1 MYKAI
6 DKKLFAVFLPIHEIW
21 PWVASFRILGRFLQ
35 SFYLG
40 YEWSGQVTFG
50 AGRPA
55 LFDNGRATLGP
66 LCLQLVRLGGGGGG
80 GGGSQCFS
88 QISSLFYLPSLYR
101 LKCSLKGP
109 LNPNQHQWH

>member
-66 LCLQLVRLGGGGGG
+66 LCLRLVRRGGGGGHNV
-80 GGGSQCFS
+80 SLNYH
-88 QISSLFYLPSLYR
+88 LFYSPSLYR
-101 LKCSLKGP
+101 LKCGLKGP

>member
-66 LCLQLVRLGGGGGG
+66 LACRWCDGGGGGHNV
-80 GGGSQCFS
+80 
-88 QISSLFYLPSLYR
+88 SLNYHLSFIRR
-101 LKCSLKGP
+101 LSTD
-109 LNPNQHQWH
+109 

>member
-6 DKKLFAVFLPIHEIW
+6 DKKLFAVFLPIHKIW

-55 LFDNGRATLGP
+55 LFDSGRATLGP
-66 LCLQLVRLGGGGGG
+66 LACRWCDGGGGHNV
-80 GGGSQCFS
+80 
-88 QISSLFYLPSLYR
+88 SLNYHLSFIRR
-101 LKCSLKGP
+101 LSTD
-109 LNPNQHQWH
+109 

>member
-40 YEWSGQVTFG
+40 YEWSGQVTVG

-66 LCLQLVRLGGGGGG
+66 LACRWRDGGGGGHNV
-80 GGGSQCFS
+80 
-88 QISSLFYLPSLYR
+88 SLNYHLSFIRR
-101 LKCSLKGP
+101 LSTD
-109 LNPNQHQWH
+109 

>member
-80 GGGSQCFS
+80 VTMFLSNIISVLFALSLPTEMQSQRAVKS
-88 QISSLFYLPSLYR
+88 KSTSMALV
-101 LKCSLKGP
+101 
-109 LNPNQHQWH
+109 